1 MLWWPIECSG
11 AGFGI
16 GFEVASSGS
25 AGLVVLWIYWFSSG
39 GPVCRAGLFWCR
51 IFELRKNRR
60 FLAMCRDAWNIGYVA
75 VSGCFSL
82 SSWMVLSL

>member
-39 GPVCRAGLFWCR
+39 GPVCGAGLFGV
-51 IFELRKNRR
+51 E
-60 FLAMCRDAWNIGYVA
+60 
-75 VSGCFSL
+75 FSAL
-82 SSWMVLSL
+82 